1 MSAGSGDVVPFTVA
15 APPMPPPAELNAEE
29 AQYWHALVDA
39 FPGQRFGADDRVLLI
54 ELVRHQH
61 LSHRVNV
68 ELDGL
73 RQLNLTGTTARDSKA
88 RAMFMELASIA
99 RDEARLIAAL
109 ATKLRLATQSNVRK
123 IVAERERARTT
134 TRPPPWET

>member
-1 MSAGSGDVVPFTVA
+1 
-15 APPMPPPAELNAEE
+15 MPPPAELNAEQ

-39 FPGQRFGADDRVLLI
+39 FPAQRFGADDRVLLM

-73 RQLNLTGTTARDSKA
+73 RQSKLTGTSVRDRKL
-88 RAMFMELASIA
+88 RTMFMELARIA
-99 RDEARLIAAL
+99 RDEARVISML

-123 IVAERERARTT
+123 IVAERERARTV
-134 TRPPPWET
+134 P